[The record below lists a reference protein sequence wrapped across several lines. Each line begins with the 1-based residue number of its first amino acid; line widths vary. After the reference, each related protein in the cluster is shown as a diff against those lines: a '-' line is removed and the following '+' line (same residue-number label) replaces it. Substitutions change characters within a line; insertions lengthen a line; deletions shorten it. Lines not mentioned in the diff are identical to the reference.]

1 MPPAVCTRS
10 TCVPNGMWL
19 MWHSVK
25 AWLLQQTSIRLNL
38 SSNLVSQVFTGAI
51 SVACVPVY
59 IRVLGVTGYGVI
71 GIWITLETLANILD
85 FGLSPTMTRELA
97 ATARL
102 AEEAQDV
109 RDLVRTM
116 EVVYWT
122 IGLFIGAAIVLGAP
136 LIVAH
141 WLQSS
146 QLSAVELR
154 SSVQFIGVL
163 ILFRWPISFYSSG
176 LIGLERQVL
185 LSWMGFLVA
194 LLRSLGAVAVLV
206 FVSPTLVAF
215 LTWQIAI
222 SIANTATVEAML
234 WRSLPKGRAPRFG
247 PKLLI
252 RVWKFAGG
260 VTANTLVSMLLTDL
274 DKLVV
279 SGLVSLENF
288 GYYMLASRLAGALY
302 IGGGSVYKAV
312 YPALVR
318 LVAEHNEVQLAELY
332 HRAAQVLSL
341 LVFPAAITGALFAKP
356 LIFAWTGNE
365 LIADS
370 TASIASLSLMG
381 TAFRCILFLPNAAQ
395 YAYGWISLAFWT
407 NLAYVPIT
415 TVLLVVLTR
424 RLGGEGAAI
433 VWLLVATSYF
443 VTQVPLMHRKILSH
457 QASQWYVN
465 DVGIPLLACSS
476 VAGLLAYLIVPA
488 TTRIGAALTVALVGL
503 LVGAVGLLAT
513 PLVRNKLYDIWV
525 QNRARI
531 IK

>member
-1 MPPAVCTRS
+1 
-10 TCVPNGMWL
+10 

-38 SSNLVSQVFTGAI
+38 SSNLVSKLLTAAI
-51 SVACVPVY
+51 SLACVPVY
-59 IRVLGVTGYGVI
+59 IRVLGVAGYGVI
-71 GIWITLETLANILD
+71 GIWITLETLANLLD
-85 FGLSPTMTRELA
+85 LGLSPTMTRELA
-97 ATARL
+97 ASARR
-102 AEEAQDV
+102 AEGAQDV

-136 LIVAH
+136 LIAAH

-146 QLSAVELR
+146 QISAVELR
-154 SSVQFIGVL
+154 SYVQFIGVL

-176 LIGLERQVL
+176 LVGLERQVL
-185 LSWMGFLVA
+185 LSWTGFLVA
-194 LLRSLGAVAVLV
+194 LLRSLGAVVVLV

-222 SIANTATVEAML
+222 NVANTATVEASL
-234 WRSLPKGRAPRFG
+234 WWSLPKGRAPRFR
-247 PKLLI
+247 PILLT

-288 GYYMLASRLAGALY
+288 GYYTLASRMAGALY
-302 IGGGSVYKAV
+302 IAAGSVYAAV

-318 LVAEHNEVQLAELY
+318 LAADENEVQFAELY

-341 LVFPAAITGALFAKP
+341 LVFPGAITGALFAKL

-370 TASIASLSLMG
+370 TATIASLLIIGS
-381 TAFRCILFLPNAAQ
+381 AFHCILFLPNAAQ
-395 YAYGWISLAFWT
+395 NAHGWISLAFWI
-407 NLAYVPIT
+407 NLAYVPVT
-415 TVLLVVLTR
+415 TVLLIVLTR

-433 VWLLVATSYF
+433 VWVLITTSYF
-443 VTQVPLMHRKILSH
+443 VTQVPLMYRKILSH
-457 QASQWYVN
+457 QARQWYVN

-488 TTRIGAALTVALVGL
+488 TTRIGAALTVALAGL

-513 PLVRNKLYDIWV
+513 PLVRKHLRDLWTQYH
-525 QNRARI
+525 ARKVKI
-531 IK
+531 RSQARERS